1 MNLEKVYI
9 LEDRA
14 ILYINGLDSDKYLQ
28 NLISN
33 DIKKVNESKSCFASL
48 LSPQGKFLF
57 DFIIVKHKD
66 GYFLDCEKR
75 IIDQLYKKL
84 VMYKLKSKVEILNLS
99 NEFVV
104 AAFNHEKFLSIEGT
118 KDELGCTI
126 KYNEDHVFLDPR
138 NKKLGGRI
146 IANLEKLYMS
156 LKNMKLKSSKID
168 EYYKLSFELG
178 IPQSNMDQLQEK
190 LFGIECNFVE
200 LNAIDFKKGCYV
212 GQENTSRIKNKDKLN
227 KRLLPLQVKKGS
239 INNNDPIT
247 SNNVEIGKVLIA
259 NKFSFA
265 LIKFK
270 DKEFEFN
277 KEFKCGEAN
286 IEILKPNWL
295 NW

>member
-1 MNLEKVYI
+1 MNTEKVYI
-9 LEDRA
+9 LEDRG
-14 ILYINGLDSDKYLQ
+14 ILYVNGLDSVKFLQ

-33 DIKKVNESKSCFASL
+33 DIEKVNESKSCFASL

-57 DFIIVKHKD
+57 DFIVVKHKD
-66 GYFLDCEKR
+66 GYFLDCEKK
-75 IIDQLYKKL
+75 IVDQLYKKL
-84 VMYKLKSKVEILNLS
+84 VIYKLKSKVEILNLS

-104 AAFNHEKFLSIEGT
+104 AAFSYEKFLSIGGT
-118 KDELGCTI
+118 KDELGYTT
-126 KYNEDHVFLDPR
+126 KYNEDHVLLDPR

-156 LKNMKLKSSKID
+156 LKKMKLKSSNID

-190 LFGIECNFVE
+190 LFGIECNFEE

-270 DKEFEFN
+270 DKEFEYN

-295 NW
+295 N

>member
-1 MNLEKVYI
+1 MNTEKVYI
-9 LEDRA
+9 LEDRG
-14 ILYINGLDSDKYLQ
+14 ILYINGPDSEKFLQ

-33 DIKKVNESKSCFASL
+33 DIEKVNKSKSCFASL

-57 DFIIVKHKD
+57 DFIVIKHKD
-66 GYFLDCEKR
+66 GYLLDCEKR
-75 IIDQLYKKL
+75 IVDQLYKKL
-84 VMYKLKSKVEILNLS
+84 VMYKLRSNVEILNLS

-104 AAFNHEKFLSIEGT
+104 AAFNHKKFLSIEGT
-118 KDELGCTI
+118 KDELGYTT
-126 KYNEDHVFLDPR
+126 KYNEDHVLLDPR

-156 LKNMKLKSSKID
+156 LKKMKLKSSNVD

-227 KRLLPLQVKKGS
+227 KRLLPVQVKQGS
-239 INNNDPIT
+239 INNNDSIT
-247 SNNVEIGKVLIA
+247 SNNVEIGKVMIA

-270 DKEFEFN
+270 DKEFEYN

-295 NW
+295 N

>member
-9 LEDRA
+9 LDDRA
-14 ILYINGLDSDKYLQ
+14 LIYINGPDSGKYLQ

-33 DIKKVNESKSCFASL
+33 DIEKVNESKSCFASL

-57 DFIIVKHKD
+57 DFLVVKHKD
-66 GYFLDCEKR
+66 GYFLDCEKQ
-75 IIDQLYKKL
+75 IVDQLYKKL
-84 VMYKLKSKVEILNLS
+84 AMYKLKSKVEILNLS

-104 AAFNHEKFLSIEGT
+104 AAFSHDKFLSIDGA
-118 KDELGCTI
+118 KDELGYTF
-126 KYNEDHVFLDPR
+126 KHNEDHVLLDPR

-156 LKNMKLKSSKID
+156 LKKMKLKSSNID

-190 LFGIECNFVE
+190 LFGIECNFIE

-227 KRLLPLQVKKGS
+227 KRLLPLQVNKGS
-239 INNNDPIT
+239 INNNDPII

-259 NKFSFA
+259 KKFSFA
-265 LIKFK
+265 LMKFK
-270 DKEFEFN
+270 DKEFEYN
-277 KEFKCGEAN
+277 KEFRCGKAN
-286 IEILKPNWL
+286 IEILKPDWL
-295 NW
+295 N

>member
-1 MNLEKVYI
+1 MNTEKVYI

-14 ILYINGLDSDKYLQ
+14 ILYISGSDSDKFLQ

-33 DIKKVNESKSCFASL
+33 DIEKVNESKSCFASL

-57 DFIIVKHKD
+57 DFIVVKHKD
-66 GYFLDCEKR
+66 GYFLDCEKK
-75 IIDQLYKKL
+75 IVNQLYKKL
-84 VMYKLKSKVEILNLS
+84 IIYKLRSNIEILNLS

-104 AAFNHEKFLSIEGT
+104 AAFNYEKFLSIEGT
-118 KDELGCTI
+118 KDELGHTI
-126 KYNEDHVFLDPR
+126 KYNEDHVLLDPR

-156 LKNMKLKSSKID
+156 LKKMKLKSSNTD
-168 EYYKLSFELG
+168 EYYKLSFDLG

-212 GQENTSRIKNKDKLN
+212 GQENTSRIKNKDKLS

-239 INNNDPIT
+239 ININDPIT

-270 DKEFEFN
+270 DKEFEYN

-286 IEILKPNWL
+286 IVILKPNWL
-295 NW
+295 N

>member
-14 ILYINGLDSDKYLQ
+14 ILYINGSDSDKYLQ

-33 DIKKVNESKSCFASL
+33 DIEKVNESKSCFASL

-57 DFIIVKHKD
+57 DFIVVKHKN

-75 IIDQLYKKL
+75 VVDQLYKKL
-84 VMYKLKSKVEILNLS
+84 IMYKLRSKVEILNLS

-104 AAFNHEKFLSIEGT
+104 AAFSHNKFLSIDGA
-118 KDELGCTI
+118 KDELGYTLS
-126 KYNEDHVFLDPR
+126 YNEDHVLLDPR

-146 IANLEKLYMS
+146 IGNIEKLYMS
-156 LKNMKLKSSKID
+156 LKKMRLKSSNPD
-168 EYYKLSFELG
+168 EYYKLSFDLG

-270 DKEFEFN
+270 DKEFEYN

-295 NW
+295 N

>member
-9 LEDRA
+9 LDDRA
-14 ILYINGLDSDKYLQ
+14 ILYINGPDSDKYLQ

-33 DIKKVNESKSCFASL
+33 DIEKVNENKSCFASL

-57 DFIIVKHKD
+57 DFLVLKHKD
-66 GYFLDCEKR
+66 GYFLDCEKK
-75 IIDQLYKKL
+75 IVDQLYKKL
-84 VMYKLKSKVEILNLS
+84 VTYKLRSKVEILNLS

-104 AAFNHEKFLSIEGT
+104 AAFSYDKFLSIEGA
-118 KDELGCTI
+118 KDELGYTF
-126 KYNEDHVFLDPR
+126 KHNEDHVLLDPR

-156 LKNMKLKSSKID
+156 LKKMKLKSSSID

-200 LNAIDFKKGCYV
+200 LNAIDFKKGCYI

-227 KRLLPLQVKKGS
+227 KRLLPLQIKNGS
-239 INNNDPIT
+239 INSNDPII

-270 DKEFEFN
+270 DKEFKFN
-277 KEFKCGEAN
+277 KEFKCGKAN
-286 IEILKPNWL
+286 IEILKPNWF
-295 NW
+295 N

>member
-9 LEDRA
+9 LDDRA
-14 ILYINGLDSDKYLQ
+14 ILYINGPDSDKYLQ

-33 DIKKVNESKSCFASL
+33 DIEKVNENKSCFASL

-57 DFIIVKHKD
+57 DFLVLKHKD
-66 GYFLDCEKR
+66 GYFLDCEKK
-75 IIDQLYKKL
+75 IVDQLYKKL
-84 VMYKLKSKVEILNLS
+84 VMYKLRSKVEILNLS

-104 AAFNHEKFLSIEGT
+104 AAFSYNKFLSIEGA
-118 KDELGCTI
+118 KDELGYTF
-126 KYNEDHVFLDPR
+126 KHNEDHVLLDPR

-156 LKNMKLKSSKID
+156 LKKMKLKSSNID
-168 EYYKLSFELG
+168 EYHKLSFELG

-239 INNNDPIT
+239 ISNNDPII

-259 NKFSFA
+259 NTFSFA

-270 DKEFEFN
+270 NKEFEYN

-295 NW
+295 N

>member
-1 MNLEKVYI
+1 MNKEKVYI
-9 LEDRA
+9 LDDRA
-14 ILYINGLDSDKYLQ
+14 ILYISGEDSVKYLQ

-33 DIKKVNESKSCFASL
+33 DIEKVNESKSCFASL

-57 DFIIVKHKD
+57 DFLVIKHKE
-66 GYFLDCEKR
+66 GYFLDCEKK
-75 IIDQLYKKL
+75 IADQLYKKL
-84 VMYKLKSKVEILNLS
+84 VMYKLRSKVEILDLS

-104 AAFNHEKFLSIEGT
+104 AAFSHDKFLSIDGS
-118 KDELGCTI
+118 KDELGYTF
-126 KYNEDHVFLDPR
+126 KYNEDHVLLDPR

-146 IANLEKLYMS
+146 VSNLEKLYMS
-156 LKNMKLKSSKID
+156 LKKMKLKSSRIE

-178 IPQSNMDQLQEK
+178 IPQNNMDQLQEK

-200 LNAIDFKKGCYV
+200 LNAIDFKKGCYI

-239 INNNDPIT
+239 INSNDPII

-265 LIKFK
+265 LIRFK
-270 DKEFEFN
+270 DKEFGYD

-286 IEILKPNWL
+286 IKILKPNWL
-295 NW
+295 S

>member
-1 MNLEKVYI
+1 MV
-9 LEDRA
+9 R
-14 ILYINGLDSDKYLQ
+14 
-28 NLISN
+28 
-33 DIKKVNESKSCFASL
+33 
-48 LSPQGKFLF
+48 
-57 DFIIVKHKD
+57 HKD
-66 GYFLDCEKR
+66 GYLLDCEKR
-75 IIDQLYKKL
+75 IVDQLYKKL
-84 VMYKLKSKVEILNLS
+84 VIYKLRSDVEILNLS

-104 AAFNHEKFLSIEGT
+104 AAFNHEKFLSIEGA
-118 KDELGCTI
+118 KDELGYTT
-126 KYNEDHVFLDPR
+126 KYNEDHVLLDPR

-156 LKNMKLKSSKID
+156 LKKMKLKSSNIE

-190 LFGIECNFVE
+190 LFGIECNFEE

-270 DKEFEFN
+270 DKEFEYN

-295 NW
+295 N

>member
-1 MNLEKVYI
+1 MNTEKVYI
-9 LEDRA
+9 LDDRG
-14 ILYINGLDSDKYLQ
+14 ILYINGPDSEKFLQ

-33 DIKKVNESKSCFASL
+33 NIEKVNESKSCFASL

-57 DFIIVKHKD
+57 DFIVVKHKD

-75 IIDQLYKKL
+75 IVDQLYKKL

-99 NEFVV
+99 NEFVL
-104 AAFNHEKFLSIEGT
+104 AAFSYEKFLSIEGA
-118 KDELGCTI
+118 KDELGYTI
-126 KYNEDHVFLDPR
+126 KYNEDHVLLDPR

-156 LKNMKLKSSKID
+156 LKKMKLKSSNIE

-212 GQENTSRIKNKDKLN
+212 GQENTARIKLKNKLSKRLMPIKIINGKLN
-227 KRLLPLQVKKGS
+227 EGES
-239 INNNDPIT
+239 IFNNEN
-247 SNNVEIGKVLIA
+247 EIGKVLI
-259 NKFSFA
+259 NNDYPFA
-265 LIKFK
+265 LIKYL
-270 DKEFEFN
+270 DKNFDE
-277 KEFKCGEAN
+277 KVEFKTKEAS
-286 IEILKPNWL
+286 ISIKKPEWIS
-295 NW
+295 

>member
-1 MNLEKVYI
+1 MNTEKVYI
-9 LEDRA
+9 LEDRG
-14 ILYINGLDSDKYLQ
+14 ILYVNGLDSVKFLQ

-33 DIKKVNESKSCFASL
+33 DIEKVNESKSCFASL

-57 DFIIVKHKD
+57 DFIVVKHKD
-66 GYFLDCEKR
+66 GYFLDCEKK
-75 IIDQLYKKL
+75 IVDQLYKKL
-84 VMYKLKSKVEILNLS
+84 VIYKLKSKVEILNLS

-104 AAFNHEKFLSIEGT
+104 AAFSYEKFLSIGGT
-118 KDELGCTI
+118 KDELGYTT
-126 KYNEDHVFLDPR
+126 KYNEDHVLLDPR

-156 LKNMKLKSSKID
+156 LKKMKLKSSNID

-270 DKEFEFN
+270 DKEFEYN
-277 KEFKCGEAN
+277 KEFKCGDAN
-286 IEILKPNWL
+286 IKILKPNWM
-295 NW
+295 NK